1 MVGQIGEVA
10 PWHKIWA
17 KALPSSVLVDDD
29 GVLAS
34 FSSLE
39 ASSLK
44 LLCPGVVVSLSY
56 LLYFVVVPH
65 FTLVLGPLLFFFF
78 VDKPQSRP
86 CAWTAVVWF

>member
-10 PWHKIWA
+10 HWYKIWA

-56 LLYFVVVPH
+56 LLY
-65 FTLVLGPLLFFFF
+65 L
-78 VDKPQSRP
+78 
-86 CAWTAVVWF
+86 